1 MYYDKQYGWRR
12 IMIFKIDSSSPKPVY
27 QQLIDQV
34 KYAVA
39 TGRLADGDRLDPI
52 RDVAIQT
59 RVNRNTIARAYME
72 LEREG
77 VIRTR
82 TGQGSFVCGDGQA
95 VGKARARKILADEID
110 DLLAQAHQF
119 RLSEDEVLEL
129 LRERLEKVRLKN
141 Q

>member
-1 MYYDKQYGWRR
+1 
-12 IMIFKIDSSSPKPVY
+12 MIFKIDPSSPKPVY

-39 TGRLADGDRLDPI
+39 TGRLTDGDRLDPI
-52 RDVAIQT
+52 RDVAVQT

-82 TGQGSFVCGDGQA
+82 TGQGSFVCGDGQG
-95 VGKARARKILADEID
+95 VGKIRARKILAEGLDE
-110 DLLAQAHQF
+110 LLAQAHQF
-119 RLSEDEVLEL
+119 RLSEEEVWDL
-129 LRERLEKVRLKN
+129 LRERLEKVKLKN